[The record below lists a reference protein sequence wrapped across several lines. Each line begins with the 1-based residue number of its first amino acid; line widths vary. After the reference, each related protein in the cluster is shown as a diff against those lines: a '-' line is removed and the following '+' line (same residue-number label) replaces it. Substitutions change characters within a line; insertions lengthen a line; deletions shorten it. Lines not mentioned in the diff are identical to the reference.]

1 MRLAGLGFLRKKSPT
16 PYAWLVHGW
25 RILYTWIMAGRPC
38 KPDADFERLWRFLL
52 PGTRFP
58 ACGVPENAEGGD
70 TAGLAPDRPDNAEPH
85 SERRSS

>member
-1 MRLAGLGFLRKKSPT
+1 VRKKSPT

-25 RILYTWIMAGRPC
+25 RIFYTWIMVGRPC

-58 ACGVPENAEGGD
+58 TCGTSESADAAASDNGD
-70 TAGLAPDRPDNAEPH
+70 LLPDRPDKAEPH
-85 SERRSS
+85 TERGKTRDAT